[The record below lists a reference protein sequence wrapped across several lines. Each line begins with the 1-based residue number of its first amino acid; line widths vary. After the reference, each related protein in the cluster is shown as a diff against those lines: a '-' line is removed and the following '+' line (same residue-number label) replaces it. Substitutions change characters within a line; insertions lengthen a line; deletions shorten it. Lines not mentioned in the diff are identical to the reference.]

1 MAKTISDEQMK
12 LSIIINGNSAQKEI
26 LDLEKKTINL
36 KNSTSDLMY
45 QRKMVKKQLGE
56 ESEEYKKLT
65 RDIKNNN
72 REIEANEEELKTLI
86 GNLKVSERTM
96 EQLGNQTRELSQK
109 LRLLDPNSADW
120 KKYNAELTEVK
131 ARIGELKTNAASAKM
146 SLGSLADGFNR
157 YQGLALSFIATL
169 TGVAFSIQKIIDIN
183 GKLSD
188 AQADVMKTTG
198 MTKEEVDELTKS
210 FGALQTRT
218 SRIDLL
224 GIAQVGGK
232 LGIAKNEIADFV
244 TVMNKASV
252 ALGDSFE
259 GGAEEVADKLGKIKG
274 LYGELRDA
282 GVEASFE
289 AVGSAL
295 NDLGAAGVASE
306 SNVADFVTR
315 IGSMPEVFKPSIAE
329 ALGLG
334 AAFEESGI
342 NAEKAGSNYA
352 KVITLAAN
360 NVAGFAKQMG
370 KPKKAIEDLIN
381 TNPTEFFLQFS
392 QSLKG
397 LSGTQLASVLDSL
410 KLNDNEVKQVLG
422 AASQNVDLFR
432 DKIKLAGLSMADAS
446 SLTDEY
452 IIKNNNL
459 AATLDKIKKTV
470 TGWFSSETFI
480 KWLTVAVD
488 WVARFVGATKDAD
501 GSVSAWRNT
510 LVFAAKVIAIVT
522 AALIT
527 NTAWQQLVVLW
538 TTRNTQATLLYNIA
552 AKARA
557 FADGVAMVASQAY
570 AMTTML
576 LTRNIKGAIQAFR
589 VMTATMMT
597 TPWGFILGA
606 VAAVTA
612 AYVLFSEEAKEASAT
627 QKMLSEVTV
636 EANKSIAS
644 EKAEL
649 EALVKIAGNEKI
661 AKEDRLK
668 AIKKLNEII
677 PDYIGQLT
685 LENLKTFEGTKI
697 LKQYTAEL
705 YANAR
710 AKAVQSRFDKLSEE
724 KVAVESKSA
733 GEYRK
738 EQTFGFLA
746 SKEFDSFKTQADFEK
761 YVAKKFKHLDQ
772 KEQKEIVN
780 KFIQSSGM
788 EDKIRML
795 NDLDAQMKALEP
807 EILQNKIKDLQG
819 ENNNST
825 STKNTNDIVSEGTA
839 KNDPNST
846 QAEINKLK
854 LEAQYKYNEAALRLQ
869 RQLEDDR
876 IAAMEDGYA
885 KELALEN
892 QRYQREIDD
901 LQRQKV
907 HTEEMAKLDEDI
919 AKAKQDKDITGYNAL
934 LQIKK
939 GWKEKNLLLDAQIDS
954 IIEGK
959 AAIHN
964 LKLATIEEK
973 GAKDILDKRKKAHEE
988 AKVQRELAYQQELL
1002 ALGNNE
1008 IAKRKLTQQYQ
1019 QNELI
1024 EEEKFLKELLE
1035 KFKDIIDKGGFEG
1048 INLDLLSPEQV
1059 AQFEAE
1065 AAKVGLTLQQLIQK
1079 KNELSGNG
1087 SEEKSNAL
1095 GLQAVKADIFGFTP
1109 ENWLE
1114 FFNHFETT
1122 KEKIESVI
1130 FAIEAL
1136 TNAYSMYDQFATAS
1150 ENARVQK
1157 FEKQANQKKTIF
1169 KKQLDAG
1176 YINQNQYNKL
1186 TEQLDNDLAKKKAE
1200 IEHKQAKRQKAIAI
1214 SQIATNTAKAI
1225 IGIWADFPKA
1235 DFGATAAIMSGVVGA
1250 LGLAQI
1256 AKVAKEPLPSPGFE
1270 EGLYD
1275 TSLIRRQQDGKV
1287 FSSRFGGK
1295 TKSGLVK
1302 DTSHYMVGEN
1312 GPEMII
1318 DNKAWTQ
1325 MNPNLKDALI
1335 REIQSIKG
1343 FENGYY
1349 KEGTLYSE
1357 NTNTNVED
1365 NSLYPMMLA
1374 MLTENVALLQY
1385 FKENGLNAYVSNK
1398 DMNSMR
1404 KLKEGLDKYN
1414 AIRNE
1419 NRK

>member
-12 LSIIINGNSAQKEI
+12 LTVIINGNEAQKQ
-26 LDLEKKTINL
+26 LSDLEKSTRKLNEENKGLLLQKKLLEKQGQKDTDAYRALTRAIKDNNAEVTAN
-36 KNSTSDLMY
+36 KN
-45 QRKMVKKQLGE
+45 KMKELQDQLGLTGLTLKQLSDKALALKLALRNTIPG
-56 ESEEYKKLT
+56 SEMNQKY
-65 RDIKNNN
+65 
-72 REIEANEEELKTLI
+72 ASELKGI
-86 GNLKVSERTM
+86 QDRINEVS
-96 EQLGNQTRELSQK
+96 GKAKDAKLS
-109 LRLLDPNSADW
+109 
-120 KKYNAELTEVK
+120 
-131 ARIGELKTNAASAKM
+131 I
-146 SLGSLADGFNR
+146 GSLADGFNR
-157 YQGLALSFIATL
+157 YQGIALSFIATL
-169 TGVAFSIQKIIDIN
+169 TGVVFSIQKIIDIN

-289 AVGSAL
+289 SVGSAL

-352 KVITLAAN
+352 KVIALAAN

-432 DKIKLAGLSMADAS
+432 KRIDQASNSMNLAT

-452 IIKNNNL
+452 NIKNNIL
-459 AATLDKIKKTV
+459 AATLEKISKKIS
-470 TGWFSSETFI
+470 GWFSSETFI
-480 KWLTVAVD
+480 DWLTAVVD
-488 WVARFVGATKDAD
+488 WIAKFVGATKDAD

-576 LTRNIKGAIQAFR
+576 LTGNIKGAIQAFR

-612 AYVLFSEEAKEASAT
+612 AYVLFSEEAKEAATAQSMLADTQKQVSDIVEKESAT
-627 QKMLSEVTV
+627 FLSLISIINDNKASL
-636 EANKSIAS
+636 EARTAAL
-644 EKAEL
+644 EKA
-649 EALVKIAGNEKI
+649 KQ
-661 AKEDRLK
+661 
-668 AIKKLNEII
+668 
-677 PDYIGQLT
+677 IGGEYTKGLT
-685 LENLKTFEGTKI
+685 LENAATFEGKKMIDAYVASLEKKAMLQVLEQRQQAIMEDMQKRKNMSLEEETKWYDYLVASI
-697 LKQYTAEL
+697 KSLANPSLYGSEL
-705 YANAR
+705 VIR
-710 AKAVQSRFDKLSEE
+710 
-724 KVAVESKSA
+724 
-733 GEYRK
+733 
-738 EQTFGFLA
+738 A
-746 SKEFDSFKTQADFEK
+746 SKRKSDALKELQNQLNLTNAEMKAFLQANPNIIKTIGTDPSGPVTPTGDTEGG
-761 YVAKKFKHLDQ
+761 AKK
-772 KEQKEIVN
+772 
-780 KFIQSSGM
+780 
-788 EDKIRML
+788 
-795 NDLDAQMKALEP
+795 
-807 EILQNKIKDLQG
+807 
-819 ENNNST
+819 
-825 STKNTNDIVSEGTA
+825 
-839 KNDPNST
+839 DPNSS
-846 QAEINKLK
+846 QAEIYRLK
-854 LEAQYKYNEAALRLQ
+854 LEAQTKYAEAALRLQ

-919 AKAKQDKDITGYNAL
+919 AKAKQDKDITRYNAL

-939 GWKEKNLLLDAQIDS
+939 GWKEKNLLQDAQINQ

-973 GAKDILDKRKKAHEE
+973 GAKDIIEKDK
-988 AKVQRELAYQQELL
+988 LAYEQGKIIRENNYREELL
-1002 ALGNNE
+1002 ALGDNE
-1008 IAKRKLTQQYQ
+1008 KEKQKLTKEY
-1019 QNELI
+1019 NEKEII
-1024 EEEKFLKELLE
+1024 EDEKFLKQQIE
-1035 KFKDIIDKGGFEG
+1035 KLKDIIDKGAFEG
-1048 INLDLLSPEQV
+1048 IDLDLLSE
-1059 AQFEAE
+1059 E
-1065 AAKVGLTLQQLIQK
+1065 QLIEFKEKLEKAK
-1079 KNELSGNG
+1079 KALLDFYAT
-1087 SEEKSNAL
+1087 KSQDKNDQNSKDQAAL
-1095 GLQAVKADIFGFTP
+1095 GIGGAQVDILGFTP
-1109 ENWLE
+1109 DNWKAFFSNLE
-1114 FFNHFETT
+1114 GTEEGLN
-1122 KEKIESVI
+1122 KAI
-1130 FAIEAL
+1130 FAVQAL
-1136 TNAYSMYDQFATAS
+1136 TNAFSLYDQFATAS
-1150 ENARVQK
+1150 ENKRLQQ
-1157 FEKQANQKKTIF
+1157 FEKQSNQKKNLY
-1169 KKQLDAG
+1169 KKQLDSGA
-1176 YINQNQYNKL
+1176 INQNQYNKL
-1186 TEQLDNDLAKKKAE
+1186 TEQQDNELAKKKAE
-1200 IEHKQAKRQKAIAI
+1200 IEHKQAKRQKLMAI
-1214 SQIATNTAKAI
+1214 SQIMMNTAQAI
-1225 IGIWADFPKA
+1225 MGIWAQFPKF

-1270 EGLYD
+1270 DGLYD

-1349 KEGTLYSE
+1349 KEGTLYSG

>member
-12 LSIIINGNSAQKEI
+12 LTVIINGNEAQKQ
-26 LDLEKKTINL
+26 LSDLEKSTRKLNEENKSLLLQKKLLEKQGQKDTDAYRALTRAIRDNNAEVTAN
-36 KNSTSDLMY
+36 KN
-45 QRKMVKKQLGE
+45 KMKELQDQLGLTGLTLKQLSDKALALKLALRNTIPG
-56 ESEEYKKLT
+56 SEMNQKY
-65 RDIKNNN
+65 
-72 REIEANEEELKTLI
+72 AAELKGI
-86 GNLKVSERTM
+86 QDRINEVS
-96 EQLGNQTRELSQK
+96 GKAKDAKLS
-109 LRLLDPNSADW
+109 
-120 KKYNAELTEVK
+120 
-131 ARIGELKTNAASAKM
+131 I
-146 SLGSLADGFNR
+146 GSLADGFNR
-157 YQGLALSFIATL
+157 YQGIALSVIATL
-169 TGVAFSIQKIIDIN
+169 TGVVFSIQKIIDIN

-198 MTKEEVDELTKS
+198 MTKDEVDALAKS
-210 FGALQTRT
+210 FGLLQSRT
-218 SRIDLL
+218 ARINLL
-224 GIAQVGGK
+224 GIAKEGGK
-232 LGIAKNEIADFV
+232 LGISKNEILDFV
-244 TVMNKASV
+244 KVMDKATI
-252 ALGDSFE
+252 ALGEDFA
-259 GGAEEVADKLGKIKG
+259 GGAEEVANRLGKIKG

-282 GVEASFE
+282 GVEVSFE

-295 NDLGAAGVASE
+295 NDLGADGAASE
-306 SNVADFVTR
+306 ANIADFVTR

-422 AASQNVDLFR
+422 AASQNTDLFR
-432 DKIKLAGLSMADAS
+432 KRIDQAGKSMNVAT
-446 SLTDEY
+446 SLTNEY
-452 IIKNNNL
+452 NIKNNNL
-459 AATLDKIKKTV
+459 AATLEKIGKKIS
-470 TGWFSSETFI
+470 GWFSSETFI

-538 TTRNTQATLLYNIA
+538 TNRNTQATLLYNIA

-576 LTRNIKGAIQAFR
+576 LTGNIKGAIQAFR

-612 AYVLFSEEAKEASAT
+612 AYVLFSEEAKEAATAQSMLADTQKQVSDIVEKESAT
-627 QKMLSEVTV
+627 FLSLISIINDNKASL
-636 EANKSIAS
+636 EARTAAL
-644 EKAEL
+644 EKA
-649 EALVKIAGNEKI
+649 KQ
-661 AKEDRLK
+661 
-668 AIKKLNEII
+668 
-677 PDYIGQLT
+677 IGGEYTKGLT
-685 LENLKTFEGTKI
+685 LENAATFEGKKMIDAYVASLEKKAMLQVLENRQQAIMEDMQKRKNMSLEEETKWYDYLVASI
-697 LKQYTAEL
+697 KSLANPSLYGSEL
-705 YANAR
+705 VIR
-710 AKAVQSRFDKLSEE
+710 
-724 KVAVESKSA
+724 
-733 GEYRK
+733 
-738 EQTFGFLA
+738 A
-746 SKEFDSFKTQADFEK
+746 SKRKSDALKELQNQLNLTNAEMKAFLQANPNIIKTIGTDPTGTVTPTGDTEGG
-761 YVAKKFKHLDQ
+761 AKK
-772 KEQKEIVN
+772 
-780 KFIQSSGM
+780 
-788 EDKIRML
+788 
-795 NDLDAQMKALEP
+795 
-807 EILQNKIKDLQG
+807 
-819 ENNNST
+819 
-825 STKNTNDIVSEGTA
+825 
-839 KNDPNST
+839 DPNST
-846 QAEINKLK
+846 QAEIYRLK
-854 LEAQYKYNEAALRLQ
+854 LEAQAKYNEAALRLQ

-901 LQRQKV
+901 LKRQKV

-939 GWKEKNLLLDAQIDS
+939 GWKEKNLLLDAQINQ

-973 GAKDILDKRKKAHEE
+973 GAKDILEKRKKAHEE
-988 AKVQRELAYQQELL
+988 AKVLRELAYQQELL

-1065 AAKVGLTLQQLIQK
+1065 AAKVGLSLQQLIQK
-1079 KNELSGNG
+1079 KRDLQAKQNAEDQA
-1087 SEEKSNAL
+1087 AL
-1095 GLQAVKADIFGFTP
+1095 GIGGGEADIFGFTP
-1109 ENWLE
+1109 SNWMQLFNNLE
-1114 FFNHFETT
+1114 SGKLGINEM
-1122 KEKIESVI
+1122 V
-1130 FAIEAL
+1130 FAVQAL
-1136 TNAYSMYDQFATAS
+1136 TNAFSLYDQFATAS
-1150 ENARVQK
+1150 ENKRLQQ
-1157 FEKQANQKKTIF
+1157 FEKQSNQKKNLY
-1169 KKQLDAG
+1169 KKQLDSGA
-1176 YINQNQYNKL
+1176 INQNQYNKL
-1186 TEQLDNDLAKKKAE
+1186 TEQQDNELAKKKAE
-1200 IEHKQAKRQKAIAI
+1200 IEHKQAKRQKLMAI
-1214 SQIATNTAKAI
+1214 SQIMMNTAQAI
-1225 IGIWADFPKA
+1225 MGIWAQFPKF

-1270 EGLYD
+1270 DGLYN
-1275 TSLIRRQQDGKV
+1275 TTLLRRQQDGKV

-1325 MNPNLKDALI
+1325 MHPEVKDSLI
-1335 REIQSIKG
+1335 RDIQRVKG

-1349 KEGTLYSE
+1349 KEGTLYSG
-1357 NTNTNVED
+1357 NTSTNVED

-1414 AIRNE
+1414 AIRTE

>member
-12 LSIIINGNSAQKEI
+12 LTVIINGNEAQKQ
-26 LDLEKKTINL
+26 LSDLEKSTRKLNEENKGLLLQKKLLEKQGQKDTDAYRTLTRAIRDNNAEVTAN
-36 KNSTSDLMY
+36 KN
-45 QRKMVKKQLGE
+45 KMKELQDQLGLTGLTLKQLSDKALALKLALRNTIPG
-56 ESEEYKKLT
+56 SELNQKY
-65 RDIKNNN
+65 
-72 REIEANEEELKTLI
+72 AAELKGI
-86 GNLKVSERTM
+86 QDRINEVS
-96 EQLGNQTRELSQK
+96 GKAKDAKLS
-109 LRLLDPNSADW
+109 
-120 KKYNAELTEVK
+120 
-131 ARIGELKTNAASAKM
+131 I
-146 SLGSLADGFNR
+146 GSLADGFNR
-157 YQGLALSFIATL
+157 YQGIALSVIATL
-169 TGVAFSIQKIIDIN
+169 TGVVFSIQKIIDIN

-422 AASQNVDLFR
+422 AASQNTDLFR
-432 DKIKLAGLSMADAS
+432 EKIELAAKAMADAS

-452 IIKNNNL
+452 NIKNNNL
-459 AATLDKIKKTV
+459 AATLDKINKTV

-576 LTRNIKGAIQAFR
+576 LTGNIKGAIQAFR

-612 AYVLFSEEAKEASAT
+612 AYVLFSEEAKEAATAQSMLADTQKQVSDIVEKESAT
-627 QKMLSEVTV
+627 FLSLISIINDNKASL
-636 EANKSIAS
+636 EARTAAL
-644 EKAEL
+644 EKA
-649 EALVKIAGNEKI
+649 KQ
-661 AKEDRLK
+661 
-668 AIKKLNEII
+668 
-677 PDYIGQLT
+677 IGGEYTKGLT
-685 LENLKTFEGTKI
+685 LENAATFEGKKMI
-697 LKQYTAEL
+697 DA
-705 YANAR
+705 
-710 AKAVQSRFDKLSEE
+710 
-724 KVAVESKSA
+724 
-733 GEYRK
+733 
-738 EQTFGFLA
+738 
-746 SKEFDSFKTQADFEK
+746 
-761 YVAKKFKHLDQ
+761 YVASLEKKAMLQ
-772 KEQKEIVN
+772 VLENRQQAI
-780 KFIQSSGM
+780 M
-788 EDKIRML
+788 EDMQKRKNMSLEEETKWYDYLIASVKSLGNPAMYASDIVIRTSKRKSDALKELQNQL
-795 NDLDAQMKALEP
+795 NLTNAEMKAF
-807 EILQNKIKDLQG
+807 LQANPNIIKTIGTDPSG
-819 ENNNST
+819 PVT
-825 STKNTNDIVSEGTA
+825 PTVDTEGGA
-839 KNDPNST
+839 KKDPNSS
-846 QAEINKLK
+846 QAEINRLK
-854 LEAQYKYNEAALRLQ
+854 LEAQIKYAEAALRLQ

-876 IAAMEDGYA
+876 IAAMQDGYA

-919 AKAKQDKDITGYNAL
+919 AKAKQDKDITRYNAL

-1048 INLDLLSPEQV
+1048 INLDLLSTEQV

-1065 AAKVGLTLQQLIQK
+1065 AAKVGLSLQQLIQK
-1079 KNELSGNG
+1079 KRELQAKQNA
-1087 SEEKSNAL
+1087 EDQAAL
-1095 GLQAVKADIFGFTP
+1095 GIGGGEADIFGFTP
-1109 ENWLE
+1109 GNWGQLFHNLE
-1114 FFNHFETT
+1114 SGKLGINEM
-1122 KEKIESVI
+1122 V
-1130 FAIEAL
+1130 FAVQAL
-1136 TNAYSMYDQFATAS
+1136 TNAFSLYDQFATAS
-1150 ENARVQK
+1150 ENKRLQQ
-1157 FEKQANQKKTIF
+1157 FEKQANQKKNLY
-1169 KKQLDAG
+1169 KKQLDSGA
-1176 YINQNQYNKL
+1176 INQNQYNKL
-1186 TEQLDNDLAKKKAE
+1186 TEQQDNELAKKKAE
-1200 IEHKQAKRQKAIAI
+1200 IDHKQAKRQKLMAI
-1214 SQIATNTAKAI
+1214 SQIMMNTAQAI
-1225 IGIWADFPKA
+1225 MGIWAQFPKF

-1270 EGLYD
+1270 DGLYD

-1349 KEGTLYSE
+1349 KEGTLYSG

>member
-12 LSIIINGNSAQKEI
+12 LTVIINGNEAQKQI
-26 LDLEKKTINL
+26 SDLEKSTRKLNEENKSLLLQKKLLEKQGQKDTEAYRALTRSI
-36 KNSTSDLMY
+36 KENSTEITANKT
-45 QRKMVKKQLGE
+45 KMKELQDQLGLTGLTMKQLSDKAMGLRLALRNTVPGTE
-56 ESEEYKKLT
+56 LHQKYQS
-65 RDIKNNN
+65 
-72 REIEANEEELKTLI
+72 ELK
-86 GNLKVSERTM
+86 
-96 EQLGNQTRELSQK
+96 
-109 LRLLDPNSADW
+109 
-120 KKYNAELTEVK
+120 EVQD
-131 ARIGELKTNAASAKM
+131 RIGEVSGKAKEAKF

-224 GIAQVGGK
+224 GIAEVGGK
-232 LGIAKNEIADFV
+232 LGIAKNEIGDFV

-252 ALGDSFE
+252 ALGDSFS

-282 GVEASFE
+282 GVETSFE

-306 SNVADFVTR
+306 ANVADFVTR

-360 NVAGFAKQMG
+360 NVAGFAQQMG

-381 TNPTEFFLQFS
+381 SNPTEFFLQFS
-392 QSLKG
+392 KSLKG
-397 LSGTQLASVLDSL
+397 LSGTDLAAVLDKL

-422 AASQNVDLFR
+422 AASANTDLFR
-432 DKIKLAGLSMADAS
+432 KRIDQAGKSMNVAT
-446 SLTDEY
+446 SLTNEY
-452 IIKNNNL
+452 NIKNNNL
-459 AATLDKIKKTV
+459 AATLEKIGKKIS
-470 TGWFSSETFI
+470 GWFSSETFI

-576 LTRNIKGAIQAFR
+576 LTGNIKGAIQAFR

-612 AYVLFSEEAKEASAT
+612 AYVLFSEEAKEAATAQSMLADTQKQVSDIVEKESAT
-627 QKMLSEVTV
+627 FLSLISIINDNKASL
-636 EANKSIAS
+636 EARTAAL
-644 EKAEL
+644 EKA
-649 EALVKIAGNEKI
+649 KQ
-661 AKEDRLK
+661 
-668 AIKKLNEII
+668 
-677 PDYIGQLT
+677 IGGEYTKGLT
-685 LENLKTFEGTKI
+685 LENAATFEGKKMIDAYVASLEKKAMLQVLENRQQAIMEDMQKRKNMSLEEETKWYDYLVASI
-697 LKQYTAEL
+697 KSLANPSLYGSEL
-705 YANAR
+705 VIR
-710 AKAVQSRFDKLSEE
+710 
-724 KVAVESKSA
+724 
-733 GEYRK
+733 
-738 EQTFGFLA
+738 A
-746 SKEFDSFKTQADFEK
+746 SKRKSDALKELQNQLNLTNAEMKAFLQANPNIIKTIGTDPTGTVTPTGDTEGG
-761 YVAKKFKHLDQ
+761 AKK
-772 KEQKEIVN
+772 
-780 KFIQSSGM
+780 
-788 EDKIRML
+788 
-795 NDLDAQMKALEP
+795 
-807 EILQNKIKDLQG
+807 
-819 ENNNST
+819 
-825 STKNTNDIVSEGTA
+825 
-839 KNDPNST
+839 DPNST
-846 QAEINKLK
+846 QAEIYRLK
-854 LEAQYKYNEAALRLQ
+854 LEAQTKYAEAALRLQ

-919 AKAKQDKDITGYNAL
+919 AKAKQDKDITRYNAL

-1065 AAKVGLTLQQLIQK
+1065 AAKVGLSLQQLIQK
-1079 KNELSGNG
+1079 KRELQAKQNA
-1087 SEEKSNAL
+1087 EDQAAL
-1095 GLQAVKADIFGFTP
+1095 GIGGGEADIFGFTP
-1109 ENWLE
+1109 SNWMQLFNNLE
-1114 FFNHFETT
+1114 SGKLGINEM
-1122 KEKIESVI
+1122 V
-1130 FAIEAL
+1130 FAVQAL
-1136 TNAYSMYDQFATAS
+1136 TNAFSLYDQFATAS
-1150 ENARVQK
+1150 ENKRLQQ
-1157 FEKQANQKKTIF
+1157 FEKQSNQKKNLY
-1169 KKQLDAG
+1169 KKQLDSGA
-1176 YINQNQYNKL
+1176 INQNQYNKL
-1186 TEQLDNDLAKKKAE
+1186 TEQQDNDLAKKKAD
-1200 IEHKQAKRQKAIAI
+1200 IELKQAKRQKAIALMGAI
-1214 SQIATNTAKAI
+1214 VNTARGVAAALPNLVLAGITAVMGGIQIAT
-1225 IGIWADFPKA
+1225 
-1235 DFGATAAIMSGVVGA
+1235 
-1250 LGLAQI
+1250 I
-1256 AKVAKEPLPSPGFE
+1256 AKQPLPSPGFE
-1270 EGLYD
+1270 DGLYN
-1275 TSLIRRQQDGKV
+1275 TQLLRRQQDGKV

-1302 DTSHYMVGEN
+1302 DTSHFMVGEN

-1325 MNPNLKDALI
+1325 MHPEVKDSLI
-1335 REIQSIKG
+1335 RDIQRVKG

-1349 KEGTLYSE
+1349 KEGTLYSG

-1414 AIRNE
+1414 AIRTE

>member
-12 LSIIINGNSAQKEI
+12 LTVIINGNEAQKQ
-26 LDLEKKTINL
+26 LSDLEKSTRKLNEENKGLLLQKKLLEKQGQKDTDAYRTLTRAIKDNNAEVTAN
-36 KNSTSDLMY
+36 KN
-45 QRKMVKKQLGE
+45 KMKELQDQLGLTGLTLKQLSDKALALKLALRNTIPG
-56 ESEEYKKLT
+56 SEMNQKY
-65 RDIKNNN
+65 
-72 REIEANEEELKTLI
+72 AAELKGI
-86 GNLKVSERTM
+86 QDRINEVS
-96 EQLGNQTRELSQK
+96 GKAKDAKLS
-109 LRLLDPNSADW
+109 
-120 KKYNAELTEVK
+120 
-131 ARIGELKTNAASAKM
+131 I
-146 SLGSLADGFNR
+146 GSLADGFNR
-157 YQGLALSFIATL
+157 YQGIALSVIATL
-169 TGVAFSIQKIIDIN
+169 TGVVFSIQKIIDIN

-422 AASQNVDLFR
+422 AASQNTDLFR
-432 DKIKLAGLSMADAS
+432 EKIELAAKAMADAS

-452 IIKNNNL
+452 NIKNNNL
-459 AATLDKIKKTV
+459 AATLEKISKKIS
-470 TGWFSSETFI
+470 GWFSSETFI

-538 TTRNTQATLLYNIA
+538 TNRNTQATLLYNIA

-576 LTRNIKGAIQAFR
+576 LTGNIKGAIQAFR

-612 AYVLFSEEAKEASAT
+612 AYVLFSEEAKEAATAQSMLADTQKQVSDIVEKESAT
-627 QKMLSEVTV
+627 FLSLISIINDNKASL
-636 EANKSIAS
+636 EARTAAL
-644 EKAEL
+644 EKA
-649 EALVKIAGNEKI
+649 KQ
-661 AKEDRLK
+661 
-668 AIKKLNEII
+668 
-677 PDYIGQLT
+677 IGGEYTKGLT
-685 LENLKTFEGTKI
+685 LENAATFEGKKMIDAYVASLEKKAMLQVLENRQQAIMEDMQKRKNMSLEEETKWYDYLVASI
-697 LKQYTAEL
+697 KSLANPSLYGSEL
-705 YANAR
+705 VIR
-710 AKAVQSRFDKLSEE
+710 
-724 KVAVESKSA
+724 
-733 GEYRK
+733 
-738 EQTFGFLA
+738 A
-746 SKEFDSFKTQADFEK
+746 SKRKSDALKELQNQLNLTNAEMKAFLQANPNIIKTIGTDPSGPVTPTGDTEGG
-761 YVAKKFKHLDQ
+761 AKK
-772 KEQKEIVN
+772 
-780 KFIQSSGM
+780 
-788 EDKIRML
+788 
-795 NDLDAQMKALEP
+795 
-807 EILQNKIKDLQG
+807 
-819 ENNNST
+819 
-825 STKNTNDIVSEGTA
+825 
-839 KNDPNST
+839 DPNSS
-846 QAEINKLK
+846 QAEIYRLK
-854 LEAQYKYNEAALRLQ
+854 LEAQTKYAEAALRLQ

-934 LQIKK
+934 LKIKK

-1065 AAKVGLTLQQLIQK
+1065 AAKVGLSLQQLIQK
-1079 KNELSGNG
+1079 KRELQAKQNA
-1087 SEEKSNAL
+1087 EDQAAL
-1095 GLQAVKADIFGFTP
+1095 GIGGGEADIFGFTP
-1109 ENWLE
+1109 SNWMQLFNNLE
-1114 FFNHFETT
+1114 SGKLGINEM
-1122 KEKIESVI
+1122 V
-1130 FAIEAL
+1130 FAVQAL
-1136 TNAYSMYDQFATAS
+1136 TNAFSLYDQFATAS
-1150 ENARVQK
+1150 ENKRLQQ
-1157 FEKQANQKKTIF
+1157 FEKQSNQKKNLY
-1169 KKQLDAG
+1169 KKQLDSGA
-1176 YINQNQYNKL
+1176 INQNQYNKL
-1186 TEQLDNDLAKKKAE
+1186 TEQQDNELAKKKAE
-1200 IEHKQAKRQKAIAI
+1200 IEHKQAKRQKLMAI
-1214 SQIATNTAKAI
+1214 SQIMMNTAQAI
-1225 IGIWADFPKA
+1225 MGIWAQFPKF

-1349 KEGTLYSE
+1349 KEGTLYSG

>member
-12 LSIIINGNSAQKEI
+12 LTVIINGNEAQKQ
-26 LDLEKKTINL
+26 LSDLEKSTRRLNEENKSLLLQKKLLEKQGQKDTDAYRALTRAIKDNNAEVTAN
-36 KNSTSDLMY
+36 KN
-45 QRKMVKKQLGE
+45 KMKELQDQLGLTGLTLKQLSDKALALKLALRNTIPG
-56 ESEEYKKLT
+56 SEMNQKYAT
-65 RDIKNNN
+65 
-72 REIEANEEELKTLI
+72 ELKGI
-86 GNLKVSERTM
+86 QDRINEVS
-96 EQLGNQTRELSQK
+96 G
-109 LRLLDPNSADW
+109 
-120 KKYNAELTEVK
+120 K
-131 ARIGELKTNAASAKM
+131 AKEAKF
-146 SLGSLADGFNR
+146 SIGSLADGFNR
-157 YQGLALSFIATL
+157 YQGIALSFIATL
-169 TGVAFSIQKIIDIN
+169 TGVVFSIQKIIDIN

-198 MTKEEVDELTKS
+198 MTKDEVDALTKS
-210 FGALQTRT
+210 FGLLQSRT
-218 SRIDLL
+218 ARIDLL
-224 GIAQVGGK
+224 GIAKEGGK
-232 LGIAKNEIADFV
+232 LGISKNEILDFV
-244 TVMNKASV
+244 KVMDKATI
-252 ALGDSFE
+252 ALGEDFS
-259 GGAEEVADKLGKIKG
+259 GGAEEVANKLGKIKG

-282 GVEASFE
+282 GVEVSFE

-295 NDLGAAGVASE
+295 NDLGADGAASE
-306 SNVADFVTR
+306 ANIADFVTR

-422 AASQNVDLFR
+422 AASQNTDLFR
-432 DKIKLAGLSMADAS
+432 KRIDQAGKSMNVAT
-446 SLTDEY
+446 SLTNEY
-452 IIKNNNL
+452 NIKNNNL
-459 AATLDKIKKTV
+459 AATLEKIGKKIS
-470 TGWFSSETFI
+470 GWFSSETFI

-538 TTRNTQATLLYNIA
+538 TNRNTQATLLYNIA

-576 LTRNIKGAIQAFR
+576 LTGNIKGAIQAFR

-612 AYVLFSEEAKEASAT
+612 AYVLFSEEAKEAATAQSMLADTQKQVSDIVEKESAT
-627 QKMLSEVTV
+627 FLSLISIINDNKASL
-636 EANKSIAS
+636 EARTAAL
-644 EKAEL
+644 EKA
-649 EALVKIAGNEKI
+649 KQ
-661 AKEDRLK
+661 
-668 AIKKLNEII
+668 
-677 PDYIGQLT
+677 IGGEYTKGLT
-685 LENLKTFEGTKI
+685 LENAATFEGKKMIDAYVASLEKKAMLQVLENRQQAIMEDMQKRKNMSLEEETKWYDYLVASI
-697 LKQYTAEL
+697 KSLANPSLYGSEL
-705 YANAR
+705 VIR
-710 AKAVQSRFDKLSEE
+710 
-724 KVAVESKSA
+724 
-733 GEYRK
+733 
-738 EQTFGFLA
+738 A
-746 SKEFDSFKTQADFEK
+746 SKRKSDALKELQNQLNLTNAEMKAFLQANPNIIKTIGTDPTGTVTPTGDTEGG
-761 YVAKKFKHLDQ
+761 AKK
-772 KEQKEIVN
+772 
-780 KFIQSSGM
+780 
-788 EDKIRML
+788 
-795 NDLDAQMKALEP
+795 
-807 EILQNKIKDLQG
+807 
-819 ENNNST
+819 
-825 STKNTNDIVSEGTA
+825 
-839 KNDPNST
+839 DPNST
-846 QAEINKLK
+846 HAEIDRLK
-854 LEAQYKYNEAALRLQ
+854 LEAQAKYNEAALRLQ

-919 AKAKQDKDITGYNAL
+919 AKAKQDKDITRYNAL

-939 GWKEKNLLLDAQIDS
+939 GWKEKNLLLDAQINQ

-973 GAKDILDKRKKAHEE
+973 GAKDILDKDKKAFEE
-988 AKVQRELAYQQELL
+988 AKAQRELAYQEELL

-1008 IAKRKLTQQYQ
+1008 AAKTALKHKYQ
-1019 QNELI
+1019 QNELA
-1024 EEEKFLKELLE
+1024 EEEKYLRSLLA
-1035 KFKDIIDKGGFEG
+1035 KYKDIIDKGGFEK
-1048 INLDLLSPEQV
+1048 IDLSLLTPEQV
-1059 AQFEAE
+1059 TLFEAE
-1065 AAKVGLTLQQLIQK
+1065 AKKAGITLMELLKKLKELKGVQQDENQA
-1079 KNELSGNG
+1079 N
-1087 SEEKSNAL
+1087 L
-1095 GLQAVKADIFGFTP
+1095 GLSKVNLDIFGFSP
-1109 ENWLE
+1109 ENWEQL
-1114 FFNHFETT
+1114 FYNLQNS
-1122 KEKIESVI
+1122 KIGIDEI
-1130 FAIEAL
+1130 AMATMAL
-1136 TNAYSMYDQFATAS
+1136 TNVFSVYDQLATAG
-1150 ENARVQK
+1150 ENKRLQQY
-1157 FEKQANQKKTIF
+1157 EKQANQKKTIY
-1169 KKQLDAG
+1169 KKQLDTG

-1186 TEQLDNDLAKKKAE
+1186 TEQQDNELAKKKAD
-1200 IEHKQAKRQKAIAI
+1200 IELKQAKRQKAIALMGAI
-1214 SQIATNTAKAI
+1214 VNTARGVAAALPNLVLAGITAVMGGIQIAT
-1225 IGIWADFPKA
+1225 
-1235 DFGATAAIMSGVVGA
+1235 
-1250 LGLAQI
+1250 I
-1256 AKVAKEPLPSPGFE
+1256 AKQPLPAPGFE

-1349 KEGTLYSE
+1349 KEGTLYSG
-1357 NTNTNVED
+1357 NTSTNVED

-1414 AIRNE
+1414 AIRTE

>member
-1 MAKTISDEQMK
+1 M
-12 LSIIINGNSAQKEI
+12 
-26 LDLEKKTINL
+26 
-36 KNSTSDLMY
+36 
-45 QRKMVKKQLGE
+45 
-56 ESEEYKKLT
+56 
-65 RDIKNNN
+65 
-72 REIEANEEELKTLI
+72 
-86 GNLKVSERTM
+86 
-96 EQLGNQTRELSQK
+96 
-109 LRLLDPNSADW
+109 
-120 KKYNAELTEVK
+120 
-131 ARIGELKTNAASAKM
+131 
-146 SLGSLADGFNR
+146 
-157 YQGLALSFIATL
+157 
-169 TGVAFSIQKIIDIN
+169 
-183 GKLSD
+183 
-188 AQADVMKTTG
+188 
-198 MTKEEVDELTKS
+198 
-210 FGALQTRT
+210 
-218 SRIDLL
+218 
-224 GIAQVGGK
+224 
-232 LGIAKNEIADFV
+232 
-244 TVMNKASV
+244 
-252 ALGDSFE
+252 
-259 GGAEEVADKLGKIKG
+259 
-274 LYGELRDA
+274 
-282 GVEASFE
+282 
-289 AVGSAL
+289 
-295 NDLGAAGVASE
+295 
-306 SNVADFVTR
+306 
-315 IGSMPEVFKPSIAE
+315 
-329 ALGLG
+329 
-334 AAFEESGI
+334 
-342 NAEKAGSNYA
+342 
-352 KVITLAAN
+352 
-360 NVAGFAKQMG
+360 
-370 KPKKAIEDLIN
+370 
-381 TNPTEFFLQFS
+381 
-392 QSLKG
+392 
-397 LSGTQLASVLDSL
+397 
-410 KLNDNEVKQVLG
+410 
-422 AASQNVDLFR
+422 
-432 DKIKLAGLSMADAS
+432 
-446 SLTDEY
+446 
-452 IIKNNNL
+452 
-459 AATLDKIKKTV
+459 
-470 TGWFSSETFI
+470 
-480 KWLTVAVD
+480 
-488 WVARFVGATKDAD
+488 GATKDAD

-576 LTRNIKGAIQAFR
+576 LTGNIKGAIQAFR

-612 AYVLFSEEAKEASAT
+612 AYVLFSEEAKEAATAQSMLADTQKQVSDIVEKESAT
-627 QKMLSEVTV
+627 FLSLISIINDNKASL
-636 EANKSIAS
+636 EARTAAL
-644 EKAEL
+644 EKA
-649 EALVKIAGNEKI
+649 KQ
-661 AKEDRLK
+661 
-668 AIKKLNEII
+668 
-677 PDYIGQLT
+677 IGGEYTKGLT
-685 LENLKTFEGTKI
+685 LENAATFEGKKMIDAYVASLEKKAMLQVLENRQQAIMEDMQKRKNMSLEEETKWYDYLVASI
-697 LKQYTAEL
+697 KSLANPSLYGSEL
-705 YANAR
+705 VIR
-710 AKAVQSRFDKLSEE
+710 
-724 KVAVESKSA
+724 
-733 GEYRK
+733 
-738 EQTFGFLA
+738 A
-746 SKEFDSFKTQADFEK
+746 SKRKSDALKELQNQLNLTNAEMKAFLQANPNIIKTIGTDPSGPVIPTGDTEGG
-761 YVAKKFKHLDQ
+761 AKK
-772 KEQKEIVN
+772 
-780 KFIQSSGM
+780 
-788 EDKIRML
+788 
-795 NDLDAQMKALEP
+795 
-807 EILQNKIKDLQG
+807 
-819 ENNNST
+819 
-825 STKNTNDIVSEGTA
+825 
-839 KNDPNST
+839 DPNSS
-846 QAEINKLK
+846 QAEINRLK
-854 LEAQYKYNEAALRLQ
+854 LEAQTKYAEAALRLQ

-876 IAAMEDGYA
+876 IAAMQDGYA

-919 AKAKQDKDITGYNAL
+919 AKAKQDKDITRYNAL

-939 GWKEKNLLLDAQIDS
+939 GWKEKNLLLDAQTNQ

-1024 EEEKFLKELLE
+1024 EEEKFLEELLE

-1059 AQFEAE
+1059 AQFEAK
-1065 AAKVGLTLQQLIQK
+1065 AAEVGLSLQQLIQK
-1079 KNELSGNG
+1079 KRELQAKQNA
-1087 SEEKSNAL
+1087 EDQAAL
-1095 GLQAVKADIFGFTP
+1095 GIGGGEADIFGFTP
-1109 ENWLE
+1109 SNWMQLFNNLE
-1114 FFNHFETT
+1114 SGKLGINEM
-1122 KEKIESVI
+1122 V
-1130 FAIEAL
+1130 FAVQAL
-1136 TNAYSMYDQFATAS
+1136 TNAFSLYDQFATAS
-1150 ENARVQK
+1150 ENKRLQQ
-1157 FEKQANQKKTIF
+1157 FEKQSNQKKNLY
-1169 KKQLDAG
+1169 KKQLDSGA
-1176 YINQNQYNKL
+1176 INQNQYNKL
-1186 TEQLDNDLAKKKAE
+1186 TEQQDNELAKKKAE
-1200 IEHKQAKRQKAIAI
+1200 IEHKQAKRQKLMAI
-1214 SQIATNTAKAI
+1214 SQIMMNTAQAI
-1225 IGIWADFPKA
+1225 MGIWAQFPKF

-1270 EGLYD
+1270 DGLYD

-1349 KEGTLYSE
+1349 KEGTLYSG

-1414 AIRNE
+1414 AIRTE